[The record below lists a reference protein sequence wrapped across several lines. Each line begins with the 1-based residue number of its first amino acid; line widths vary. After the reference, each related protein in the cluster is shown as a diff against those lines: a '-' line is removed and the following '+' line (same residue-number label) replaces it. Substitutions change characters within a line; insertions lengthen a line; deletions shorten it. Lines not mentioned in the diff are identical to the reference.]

1 MHHCKMIGMRVTVMR
16 LWRYNVT
23 NQQPMLLLNN
33 QYWAKT
39 FKSAL
44 HLSTTHFATF
54 VISEINNDK
63 LLFFAI

>member
-1 MHHCKMIGMRVTVMR
+1 MIGMRVTVMR

-33 QYWAKT
+33 QYWAK
-39 FKSAL
+39 
-44 HLSTTHFATF
+44 STTHIATF